1 MEHLTILVG
10 LMFATIIMVAVGE
23 RLKLPYPVLMV
34 LAFTAIAFIPGFPY
48 VEIPAE
54 LILPLFLP
62 PLLYAT
68 AMKTSWSVF
77 RIRWRS
83 IILLAVALVFLTV
96 AITAG
101 AMWLLVPSIG
111 IPAAIALGAMISPP
125 DPVAVE
131 SIAGKVHMP
140 RRLITV
146 LQSEGLFNDAAAI
159 VIFQTAVAATVS
171 GEQVTGAVFTKF
183 ILGAVIAIII
193 GLAMGYLTKQLT
205 KITKNSPARSAIT
218 LVAPFAVYLGA
229 EHFHA
234 SGVIAVVVLALEMR
248 RNTRPQDAE
257 ERITTHSFW
266 EVVELMATGIAFGL
280 MGLEFRHVVEVEG
293 SDIWRM
299 LVPAGII
306 CAIVIAVRVLWLSI
320 LMLGGRLTKSDSP
333 PSTVKEVVVLSW
345 SGMRGL
351 ATLALALALPNTL
364 ADGTP
369 FPHRDLIIVT
379 ACAVIFATLILPGLT
394 LPLLMKV
401 LKMGESPAVE
411 REEMRVIA
419 QRAHEAAISELENAP
434 VLQNLSEEERTA
446 VRARL
451 EHLQTQLSKDGD
463 PMDSDGE
470 HHKMNTHDL
479 LVMAQTIALDAAREE
494 LVAMGSEPGI
504 DPHALSKVMRRV
516 DMRSMVIKD

>member
-10 LMFATIIMVAVGE
+10 LMFTTIIMVAVGE
-23 RLKLPYPVLMV
+23 KLKLPYPVLMV

-96 AITAG
+96 AVTAS
-101 AMWLLVPSIG
+101 AMWLLIPSIG

-131 SIAGKVHMP
+131 SIASKVHMP
-140 RRLITV
+140 RRLVSV

-171 GEQVTGAVFTKF
+171 GQQVTGTVVTKF
-183 ILGAVIAIII
+183 IVGALIAVVL
-193 GLAMGYLTKQLT
+193 GLAMGFITKQLT

-218 LVAPFAVYLGA
+218 LVAPFAVYLIA

-248 RNTRPQDAE
+248 RNTRPQDVE

-280 MGLEFRHVVEVEG
+280 MGLEFRHVVAVEG

-306 CAIVIAVRVLWLSI
+306 CVLVIAVRVLWMTI
-320 LMLGGRLTKSDSP
+320 LLFGGKITKSGAP
-333 PSTVKEVVVLSW
+333 PGSIKEVIVLSW

-379 ACAVIFATLILPGLT
+379 ACAVIFTTLILPGLT

-401 LKMGESPAVE
+401 LNMGESPAVE
-411 REEMRVIA
+411 KEEMRVIA
-419 QRAHEAAISELENAP
+419 QRAHEAALSEVENAP
-434 VLQNLSEEERTA
+434 VLNSLSEEEREA
-446 VRARL
+446 VRSRL
-451 EHLQTQLSKDGD
+451 KHLQSQLAKDNEA
-463 PMDSDGE
+463 MDDDGE
-470 HHKMNTHDL
+470 HHKMSTHDII
-479 LVMAQTIALDAAREE
+479 VMAQTIALDAAREE

>member
-23 RLKLPYPVLMV
+23 KLKLPYPVLMV

-48 VEIPAE
+48 VEIPTE

-101 AMWLLVPSIG
+101 MMWLLVPSIG
-111 IPAAIALGAMISPP
+111 IPAAIALGAMVSPP

-131 SIAGKVHMP
+131 SIASKVHMP
-140 RRLITV
+140 RRLVSV

-171 GEQVTGAVFTKF
+171 GKQVTGEVFTKF
-183 ILGAVIAIII
+183 LLGAVIAIAI
-193 GLAMGYLTKQLT
+193 GLLMGYLTKQLT

-280 MGLEFRHVVEVEG
+280 MGLEFRHVVQVEG
-293 SDIWRM
+293 NDIWSM
-299 LVPAGII
+299 LVPAVII
-306 CAIVIAVRVLWLSI
+306 CAVVILVRVLWLGA
-320 LMLGGRLTKSDSP
+320 LMLGGKVTKSGSP
-333 PSTVKEVVVLSW
+333 PSTVKELIVLSW

-351 ATLALALALPNTL
+351 ATLALALALPQTL
-364 ADGTP
+364 ADGAP

-401 LKMGESPAVE
+401 LKMGESPTVE
-411 REEMRVIA
+411 RQEMQVIA
-419 QRAHEAAISELENAP
+419 QRAHEAAMSEVANAP
-434 VLQNLSEEERTA
+434 VLKNLTEEEREA

-451 EHLQTQLSKDGD
+451 KHLSLQLSKDSE
-463 PMDSDGE
+463 PMDDDGE
-470 HHKMNTHDL
+470 HHKMNTHDII
-479 LVMAQTIALDAAREE
+479 VMAQTIALDAAREE
-494 LVAMGSEPGI
+494 LVAMGAESGI